1 MKPSSNPNGMTTDRP
16 GATGTPREI
25 GVSME
30 LLLERVRVIRRI
42 CRQMFGIPDYERYLA
57 HAAVR
62 HPDAPVL
69 SRRDFCAQA
78 IERKYGKS
86 GPRCC

>member
-1 MKPSSNPNGMTTDRP
+1 MKTSSNLNGQTTDRP
-16 GATGTPREI
+16 GTTGTPHAM

-30 LLLERVRVIRRI
+30 LVLERMCVMRRI
-42 CRQMFGIPDYERYLA
+42 FRQMFGIPDYERYLA

-62 HPDAPVL
+62 YPDAPVL